1 MRIVLLS
8 VIIFG
13 ALYVNGL
20 IINFI
25 FFEVWLIELDIIKVV
40 VYCFV
45 FVNFLR
51 RKLLFV
57 I

>member
-1 MRIVLLS
+1 MRIVLSS